1 MLVKFFLINDLRSN
15 IALFN
20 KTKHA
25 EPSKRI
31 VIAQKPSDAN
41 MLCGVLGALG
51 RRFES
56 CRPDSYI
63 NRSQQYH
70 KVSLKNP

>member
-1 MLVKFFLINDLRSN
+1 MIYPQKIKCFLQDLGYQSRIAVKLRSN

-31 VIAQKPSDAN
+31 VIA
-41 MLCGVLGALG
+41 
-51 RRFES
+51 
-56 CRPDSYI
+56 
-63 NRSQQYH
+63 
-70 KVSLKNP
+70 